1 MGGVLGQR
9 VSRCRSLLAMLVVA
23 LAVLGLPAT
32 MAMAQGAGSSGASHS
47 ETPAAVA
54 SELAPL
60 TSEERAAL
68 IGKMTDA
75 QARDLLLYYLSETA
89 PAAQAGAA
97 TNTAALSMQALQQK
111 GTEIRQNLSAV
122 LGKFGHVLPDYLG
135 HMQEKLRIG
144 VGSGG
149 LLLVVGTIVGL
160 SLAGAVLEFLY
171 RLATRSMVARYEAAP
186 IETVRQKLTRALGQ
200 LGHGLGAIA
209 AFAVGY
215 AAAFFVIWQGDVPR
229 RDFVIV
235 VLLAIL
241 ITRVAEAVVRFVF
254 LPKHPGWRIMPVD
267 DEAAAHFVRG
277 TRRQVALGIALLL
290 FGTLGRMW
298 GVDHDTWRLGALLS
312 GILFTLSYCF
322 FLWRY
327 RRHAVRS
334 VQNAIEDGSM
344 PRWAEGAAGWAW
356 YAFAVA
362 YVLVAFLVGIY
373 ALLLNRS
380 FDPLSAALGFF
391 VLFVF
396 NPYLTAVLKM
406 LFKVDDHS
414 VVEEEGPTPIYV
426 TDHDD
431 GEQVEVTETASAGA
445 SSAVV
450 RDKRVLGRVISIAVL
465 VVSIALFALTIGVDV
480 FSSSREYP
488 LAQYVLGVLMDIG
501 LILLVGYVC
510 WSFIAAWIDR
520 KLASEKS
527 ASGHDDHGDEGPAL
541 SAGTRLQTILPIFRR
556 AVQIML
562 AVIVVMVALSSM
574 GVNIAPLIAGAGVFG
589 LAVGF
594 GAQTLVKDLISGM
607 FFLMDDAFRIGEYID
622 AGGTAGAVEK
632 FNARSIVLRSTLGA
646 VYTIPYGDI
655 GKVTNFSRDWVI
667 MKLRFRVPYDT
678 DIDKVRKIF
687 KKIGQEM
694 MDDPDLGP
702 DFIQPFK
709 SQGVVKM
716 DDSAF
721 IVSGKFM
728 AKPNKQW
735 GIRKAVYQKV
745 QEAFRANGINFAPK
759 RVIVDVPNFHDDDE
773 DGEGHGHKSPTRE
786 EVARAAAGAAVAS
799 EDVPP
804 EKGN

>member
-1 MGGVLGQR
+1 MRGFTGLCVDR
-9 VSRCRSLLAMLVVA
+9 WRSLWLSLVVLVA
-23 LAVLGLPAT
+23 LALTAP
-32 MAMAQGAGSSGASHS
+32 MAMAQQSSSSTAATAES
-47 ETPAAVA
+47 PAAIA
-54 SELAPL
+54 EQLAPL
-60 TSEERAAL
+60 TTQERDAL

-89 PAAQAGAA
+89 PAAQAAA
-97 TNTAALSMQALQQK
+97 ETNSAAHSMQALQQK
-111 GTEIRQNLSAV
+111 GTELKQNLSAV
-122 LGKFGHVLPDYLG
+122 LGKFGHVLADYFG
-135 HMQEKLRIG
+135 HMVDKLRLG

-149 LLLVVGTIVGL
+149 LLLVLGTLVGL
-160 SLAGAVLEFLY
+160 ALAGAVLEYLY
-171 RLATRSMVARYEAAP
+171 RLATRSMVARYEAAQV
-186 IETVRQKLTRALGQ
+186 ETVRQKLTRALGQ

-215 AAAFFVIWQGDVPR
+215 AIAFFAIWQGDVPR

-235 VLLAIL
+235 VLMAIV

-254 LPKHPGWRIMPVD
+254 LPKHPAWRFMPVD

-334 VQNAIEDGSM
+334 VKNAIEDGSM
-344 PRWAEGAAGWAW
+344 PQWAEGAAGWTW
-356 YAFAVA
+356 YAFSVG
-362 YVLVAFLVGIY
+362 YVLVAFLVGTY
-373 ALLLNRS
+373 SLLLERP
-380 FDPLSAALGFF
+380 FDPLKAGLGFF
-391 VLFVF
+391 VLFVL
-396 NPYLTAVLKM
+396 NPYLSAVLKA
-406 LFKVDDHS
+406 LFGVGEQTL
-414 VVEEEGPTPIYV
+414 VEEESPTAIYV

-431 GEQVEVTETASAGA
+431 GEEVKITEDAPKSA
-445 SSAVV
+445 SSAVI

-465 VVSIALFALTIGVDV
+465 IASLGLFALTIGVNV
-480 FSSSREYP
+480 FSSTKEYP
-488 LAQYVLGVLMDIG
+488 IAQYLLGVLMDIG

-510 WSFIAAWIDR
+510 WSFIAAWIDN
-520 KLASEKS
+520 KLASEK
-527 ASGHDDHGDEGPAL
+527 AAGGHDDHGDEGPAL

-562 AVIVVMVALSSM
+562 AVIVVMVALSSL

-594 GAQTLVKDLISGM
+594 GAQTLVKDLISGV

-646 VYTIPYGDI
+646 VYVIPYGDI

-678 DIDKVRKIF
+678 DIDLVRKLF

-694 MDDPDLGP
+694 MDDPELGP
-702 DFIQPFK
+702 NFIQPFK

-728 AKPNKQW
+728 AKPTKQW

-745 QEAFRANGINFAPK
+745 QKAFRENGINFAPK

-773 DGEGHGHKSPTRE
+773 DGEAHGGHKQPTRE
-786 EVARAAAGAAVAS
+786 EVARAAAGAAVAA
-799 EDVPP
+799 EEPAP